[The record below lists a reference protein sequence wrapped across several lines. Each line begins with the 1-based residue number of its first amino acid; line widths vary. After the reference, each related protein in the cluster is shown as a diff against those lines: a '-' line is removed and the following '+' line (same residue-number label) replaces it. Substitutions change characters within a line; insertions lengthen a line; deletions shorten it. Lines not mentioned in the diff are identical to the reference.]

1 VLQIRDD
8 FIPDPDPGSYFK
20 RKKGKFL
27 KLLPKLLWRQGF
39 GEWLFP
45 LQSPFS
51 TAGLPAALE
60 AAATGGSTE
69 ESSSLI
75 LLL

>member
-1 VLQIRDD
+1 VQGQNGPHSAD
-8 FIPDPDPGSYFK
+8 FGLEHRRFHDLADFVVV
-20 RKKGKFL
+20 
-27 KLLPKLLWRQGF
+27 WRQGF

-51 TAGLPAALE
+51 TAGFPATLE

-75 LLL
+75 LL

>member
-1 VLQIRDD
+1 VLRDGGWNKAMYTVED
-8 FIPDPDPGSYFK
+8 ESQTKVEEHVFK
-20 RKKGKFL
+20 NF
-27 KLLPKLLWRQGF
+27 WRQGC

-60 AAATGGSTE
+60 AAVNGGSTE
-69 ESSSLI
+69 ESSTLI
-75 LLL
+75 LL

>member
-1 VLQIRDD
+1 M
-8 FIPDPDPGSYFK
+8 
-20 RKKGKFL
+20 
-27 KLLPKLLWRQGF
+27 WRQGF

-60 AAATGGSTE
+60 ATVTGGSTE
-69 ESSSLI
+69 ESSTLI
-75 LLL
+75 LL